1 MFYYW
6 QRTLP
11 RKCIALLWEI
21 CQDLM
26 VGRPVCGIDSLHGED
41 RAEAKRTSGTWSP
54 LSHVYALLCLHHRM
68 LFDPKRLLLLHLVMR
83 KCSFVQSQVKCG
95 QHRPSGPGGAT
106 EFRSCLL
113 LHSGIRKKWASSFY
127 SAKSVCANNC
137 QLVAKDKHGIQS
149 KRKAMSNRSKTRVH
163 CVTQESS
170 QSYTMKCRLL
180 KTSTPPQYSLMH
192 QGGSVKNCFFYF

>member
-26 VGRPVCGIDSLHGED
+26 VGRPVRSVDGLHGED
-41 RAEAKRTSGTWSP
+41 GAEAKRTSGTWSP
-54 LSHVYALLCLHHRM
+54 LAHVYALLCLHHRM
-68 LFDPKRLLLLHLVMR
+68 LFGLKRLLLLHLVMR

-113 LHSGIRKKWASSFY
+113 LHCGIRKMWPNSFY
-127 SAKSVCANNC
+127 SATSVC
-137 QLVAKDKHGIQS
+137 QLAAEDKHGI
-149 KRKAMSNRSKTRVH
+149 KRNRKAMSNPRVH

-170 QSYTMKCRLL
+170 QSYTIQCRLL
-180 KTSTPPQYSLMH
+180 KTSTPPSI
-192 QGGSVKNCFFYF
+192 V